1 MLKRSA
7 FGWEEEKV
15 MTAKLNLASNPFRNR
30 ALPWTVTT
38 VITVVSIVALLFI
51 ARSTVQTNA
60 QVQTTRR
67 DVADLQKQAEGLNK
81 RAEEIKTALTPEQRR
96 TLKSAHNLV
105 DRKRFSWTRLFAD
118 LEAVLPGS
126 VRVARIVVKEVR
138 AQDDRTVANL
148 DLTLVSKNP
157 ATITQLIEDMEH
169 QGIFHAE
176 LVSQNLQRG
185 KGENGAEYEMNVYYV
200 PRAGAP
206 IETSER
212 NNRPVDT
219 AGEGGRR

>member
-1 MLKRSA
+1 LLKRLA

-15 MTAKLNLASNPFRNR
+15 MSAKLNLASNPFRNR

-38 VITVVSIVALLFI
+38 VITVVSIVALVVI

-60 QVQTTRR
+60 QAQVTQR
-67 DVADLQKQAEGLNK
+67 DVADLQKQAAGLNK
-81 RAEEIKTALTPEQRR
+81 RVEEIKTAMTPEQLR
-96 TLKSAHNLV
+96 TLKSAHTLV
-105 DRKRFSWTRLFAD
+105 DRKRFSWSRLFAD
-118 LEAVLPGS
+118 LEAALPGT

-148 DLTLVSKNP
+148 DLTVVSKNP
-157 ATITQLIEDMEH
+157 STITQLIEDMER

-206 IETSER
+206 IEASER

-219 AGEGGRR
+219 AGQGGRQ